1 MTKTVTKKNKILRK
15 SQSHNFS
22 MGRKLLLY
30 VNQILTM
37 LDILNNCNIVISE
50 YELLFYSFPF
60 ED

>member
-1 MTKTVTKKNKILRK
+1 
-15 SQSHNFS
+15 